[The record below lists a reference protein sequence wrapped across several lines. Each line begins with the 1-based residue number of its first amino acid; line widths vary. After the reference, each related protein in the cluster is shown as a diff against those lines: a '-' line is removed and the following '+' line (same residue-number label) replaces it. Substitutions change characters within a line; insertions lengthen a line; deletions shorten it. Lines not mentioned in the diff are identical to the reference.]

1 MPYWEMTIWE
11 VLLMLKVNFRQ
22 NGKET
27 GKAQVT
33 VTRTAL
39 PGRLQVPELH
49 VAHVVVPGVP
59 EVVAVSQV
67 AVAVRSLAMGNPRL

>member
-1 MPYWEMTIWE
+1 MTIWE

-22 NGKET
+22 KGKLT

-33 VTRTAL
+33 VTWTAF
-39 PGRLQVPELH
+39 PGRLQVPELQ
-49 VAHVVVPGVP
+49 VDHVVVPGEP

-67 AVAVRSLAMGNPRL
+67 GVAVRSLAMGNPRL

>member
-11 VLLMLKVNFRQ
+11 VLLMLKV
-22 NGKET
+22 
-27 GKAQVT
+27 KAQVT
-33 VTRTAL
+33 VTLTAL

-59 EVVAVSQV
+59 EVVAVSHV